1 MTRYEVVFYLKRGVH
16 ITVDVPNGEDIYD
29 HAIESLTLC
38 PDEEV
43 DDWDWDY
50 SEIDGNENDSN

>member
-43 DDWDWDY
+43 DDWDY